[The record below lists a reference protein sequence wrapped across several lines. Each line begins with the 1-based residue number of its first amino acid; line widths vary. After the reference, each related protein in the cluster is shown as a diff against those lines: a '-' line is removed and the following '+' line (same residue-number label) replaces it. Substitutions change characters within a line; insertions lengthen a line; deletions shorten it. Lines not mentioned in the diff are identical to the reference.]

1 MATTALSRRE
11 GLVQWWQLRSRAE
24 RTLLVLVATV
34 LALTLGWLLIGQP
47 LLQDT
52 EQLTRQLA
60 TDRVTLTEAQ
70 RQADAI
76 AGLAQSAPH
85 VAASDPRAALDAV
98 LVEQGLKGAA
108 TSIERGDNER
118 IRLTFERITFDALTA
133 FLDALQKSAQL
144 RPVELVATA
153 RVEPGQVRAD
163 LTLAR

>member
-11 GLVQWWQLRSRAE
+11 GLAQWWQLRSRAE
-24 RTLLVLVATV
+24 RAMLALVAV
-34 LALTLGWLLIGQP
+34 VAALALGWLFIGQP

-52 EQLTRQLA
+52 ERLTRQLA
-60 TDRVTLTEAQ
+60 SDRATLVEAR

-76 AGLAQSAPH
+76 AGLARTAPR
-85 VAASDPRAALDAV
+85 VAAGDPRAALDAV
-98 LVEQGLKGAA
+98 LVEQGLKGTA
-108 TSIERGDNER
+108 TSIERSDNER
-118 IRLTFERITFDALTA
+118 IRLTFDRIGFDALTT